1 MLVLFHS
8 SSSSNSSSDF
18 GFSCGGGGKQ
28 TEYENRF
35 AEYEDEDELNIPG
48 LLTDYHRAKHVAQ
61 GSPMA
66 GYITPLN
73 HGRIVMSVRLRFA
86 PSPTGNVHIGN
97 IRAAIF
103 NWLYARHC
111 GGTFLLRIEDT
122 DLERS
127 TPEAIRTLLEVMEW
141 LGLNFDEAPMYQTSQ
156 KARHLEAAERLVAN
170 GAAYRH
176 AKGGEGGGEAIL
188 FRLPW
193 DAERVPGVAVGEP
206 VEMPLAP
213 GSEVRIDGTG
223 VEFISAASVSAKTGQ
238 GRVEKKCLAG
248 FKDLEL
254 FDAAGS
260 VLFRLN
266 DVIAEILAGKRSEV
280 VGNAAK
286 FRFTQRTITYRDL
299 VKGELT
305 KPLNSLSDFVIVR
318 SDGSPVFHLGNVVD
332 DVTQQITHIVR
343 GDDHVENTYRH
354 IFLFHALGAAV
365 PLYAHLPM
373 IVNAQGKPYSKRDG
387 DAYVGDF
394 RTKGFLPHTLVNYLA
409 LLGWSPGDD
418 REKMT
423 RDELVA
429 AFSLDRVKSSAAQ
442 MDLRKLTDLNG
453 QYVAELTP
461 AEFVKA
467 AREWAAAQ
475 PWGAGLDAAEF
486 AKACAVMQIRTKTFA
501 DIAGWGFFF
510 TDIPAYDEKACAKL
524 LQEKSVQDALAM
536 LAAEFATLPGD
547 EFTAAAVE
555 AVIHGITVACAIQQ
569 GKLNQPLRVA
579 VTGTTVGAG
588 IYETLELLG
597 KGRTLARLEYVKRFG
612 G

>member
-1 MLVLFHS
+1 
-8 SSSSNSSSDF
+8 
-18 GFSCGGGGKQ
+18 
-28 TEYENRF
+28 
-35 AEYEDEDELNIPG
+35 
-48 LLTDYHRAKHVAQ
+48 
-61 GSPMA
+61 
-66 GYITPLN
+66 
-73 HGRIVMSVRLRFA
+73 MSVRLRFA

-111 GGTFLLRIEDT
+111 GGTFLLRVEDT

-127 TPEAIRTLLEVMEW
+127 TPEAIRTLKEVMAW
-141 LGLNFDEAPMYQTSQ
+141 LGLNYDEPEMYQTSQ
-156 KARHLEAAERLVAN
+156 KDRHLAAAGKLVAA

-193 DAERVPGVAVGEP
+193 DAEQCPGVAVAGPCEIEIHAGTE
-206 VEMPLAP
+206 VVVDKTGINFAMP
-213 GSEVRIDGTG
+213 
-223 VEFISAASVSAKTGQ
+223 SAKGTPMPVQ
-238 GRVEKKCLAG
+238 KCLAG
-248 FKDLEL
+248 FQNLTVL
-254 FDAAGS
+254 DAEGT
-260 VLFRLN
+260 VLFSLN
-266 DVIAEILAGKRSEV
+266 DVIAEVLAGKRREV
-280 VGNAAK
+280 IAGAVK
-286 FRFTQRTITYRDL
+286 FRFTRRTITYHDL
-299 VKGELT
+299 VKGDLT
-305 KPLNSLSDFVIVR
+305 KPLDSLSDFVIVR

-354 IFLFHALGAAV
+354 IFMFHALGAAV

-394 RTKGFLPHTLVNYLA
+394 RTKGFLPHTLLNYLA

-429 AFSLDRVKSSAAQ
+429 AFSLERVKSSAAQ
-442 MDLRKLTDLNG
+442 MDIRKLTDLNG
-453 QYVAELTP
+453 QYIAELPP
-461 AEFVKA
+461 AEFVKIA
-467 AREWAAAQ
+467 HGWAVAQ

-486 AKACAVMQIRTKTFA
+486 AKVCGVMQIRTKTFA

-510 TDIPAYDEKACAKL
+510 TDLPAYDEKTCAK
-524 LQEKSVQDALAM
+524 QFKDKPIQDALVM
-536 LAAEFATLPGD
+536 LGEEFATIPAD
-547 EFTAAAVE
+547 VFTAATIE
-555 AVIHGITVACAIQQ
+555 AVIHGITAACGIQQ

-588 IYETLELLG
+588 IYETIELLG
-597 KGRTLARLEYVKRFG
+597 KGRTLPRLEHAARFF
-612 G
+612 